1 MTTSSHK
8 PLLSSLTGKA
18 LVLTLVLMA
27 AGLLFAAPSL
37 AMAQQITATTAPPL
51 TPEEQQEQNRLQNTM
66 AATTRNLAQGQKE
79 VNGVVYTPRWSNP
92 VWVEANSLSIL
103 FVYCLPGEFADSGQE
118 ILGGSQLEVL
128 ESYSLAVTNDLT
140 GWLIVVENEHQTNR
154 LPATVGVI
162 CASDANAAETR
173 VLSPQEET
181 EINNIIQQFITIQTT
196 QITNITQ
203 VINIINNV
211 TTNGTSCQL
220 EITTNEETY
229 ESGGDIV
236 TINVTNDGNE
246 ALEFAN
252 SVLGLEIENLDTDEV
267 FQPISLQVITTL
279 EPGESETFGF
289 TYEELVSE
297 IGTGTIEARVG
308 GDECLASTT
317 FTLTDETTEPLT
329 VHAIW
334 DSTNG
339 NTAPATFRLEADV
352 LSGGTPP
359 YTFHWDFGDGQQ
371 ETLEGSSGTRHT
383 YENPGNYTA
392 TVTVTDATGQTAS
405 DSTTLIFV
413 APPPTNDTG
422 GVTPEPLRAQ
432 VNLDSTDIPAT
443 YRFEADGDGGT
454 PPYTFHWDFGDGQ
467 EANVQNTRHT
477 YESPGSYTATLTVTD
492 ATGQTAS
499 DSTQVIVQPAPPTT
513 REPTTTNDTGGQ

>member
-1 MTTSSHK
+1 
-8 PLLSSLTGKA
+8 
-18 LVLTLVLMA
+18 
-27 AGLLFAAPSL
+27 
-37 AMAQQITATTAPPL
+37 
-51 TPEEQQEQNRLQNTM
+51 M
-66 AATTRNLAQGQKE
+66 AATTRNLAQGEKE
-79 VNGVVYTPRWSNP
+79 VNGVVFTPRWSNP

-103 FVYCLPGEFADSGQE
+103 FVYCLPGEFAESGQE

-128 ESYSLAVTNDLT
+128 ESYSLAITNDLT

-181 EINNIIQQFITIQTT
+181 EINNIIQQFITIQNT

-211 TTNGTSCQL
+211 TTNGTGCQL

-279 EPGESETFGF
+279 EPDESRTFEF

-297 IGTGTIEARVG
+297 IGTGTMEARVG
-308 GDECLASTT
+308 GDGCSASTT
-317 FTLTDETTEPLT
+317 FTLTDETAQPLT

-359 YTFHWDFGDGQQ
+359 YTYHWDFGDGQQ
-371 ETLEGSSGTRHT
+371 
-383 YENPGNYTA
+383 
-392 TVTVTDATGQTAS
+392 
-405 DSTTLIFV
+405 ST
-413 APPPTNDTG
+413 
-422 GVTPEPLRAQ
+422 
-432 VNLDSTDIPAT
+432 
-443 YRFEADGDGGT
+443 
-454 PPYTFHWDFGDGQ
+454 
-467 EANVQNTRHT
+467 VQNVRHT

-492 ATGQTAS
+492 AIGQIVS
-499 DSTQVIVQPAPPTT
+499 DSTEIPVQPAPPTT
-513 REPTTTNDTGGQ
+513 GEPTTTNETGGQ